1 MNKKAEI
8 QFYLNSDGYEEKQI
22 SIFFIQK
29 KEQAEPNPKPFTG
42 KQNIYPNFMCGLK
55 PCLNYS

>member
-1 MNKKAEI
+1 MKKNKS
-8 QFYLNSDGYEEKQI
+8 QYFS
-22 SIFFIQK
+22 SK
-29 KEQAEPNPKPFTG
+29 KEQAEPNPKPITG